1 MSYEEIR
8 VDESATLP
16 KVRRSIL
23 FFRQPVEL
31 DFTVAFDIV
40 LYLFVVVILHEFV
53 YLVQKLWTLLIC
65 PFSNVTS

>member
-40 LYLFVVVILHEFV
+40 LYLFVVILHEFV